1 MKLSLEHEL
10 ALKSA
15 LLRPEEAEIHWRQLL
30 SKTQFDELEGST
42 YRIVSAV
49 YKNLE
54 KFKTLPDY
62 ERLRGAYRF
71 NWARNSKFLSAILPI
86 VRELETR
93 DANYRILKGS
103 ALNLLNGAL
112 GVRTMGDID
121 LLISVEELP
130 LLIQLFEAHGFE
142 KKYDTKC
149 PNSPENVIDNELCF
163 INHDNVEVDL
173 HLAEK
178 SYPTKLFQSMLKTPP
193 QIYFFMGIPMKL
205 PSYELALIH
214 TAIHGYQSV
223 SDSDQMQSLI
233 DCAQLI
239 SYVNSKKLAKLNRK
253 MDTDFAVV
261 EYLETVYQIIG
272 SSYPLSRISQ
282 TIVAKKLSHFQFLLV
297 NKFLKNSNTLML
309 IKSRRI
315 YPRELN
321 YVKENFDGKSFLY
334 YLWLKFGQLR
344 PLERIM
350 INSFG
355 GFMSAPTEVIKAG
368 NNSTGFKSQELKW
381 INFSNCPVE
390 SNDWRF
396 TIHVRENAN
405 PRIIQM
411 FSAAF
416 RDWNWVV
423 FVNGKLAGTSPRN
436 TEGVYSIHLKNPAGK
451 LEISIRS
458 PLHICKLCF
467 HDLSD
472 LRIHIL

>member
-15 LLRPEEAEIHWRQLL
+15 LLEPEEAESYWRELL
-30 SKTQFDELEGST
+30 SRTKFDELEGST

-71 NWARNSKFLSAILPI
+71 NWARNSKFLSAVLPI
-86 VRELETR
+86 VRELESR
-93 DANYRILKGS
+93 EANYRILKGS

-121 LLISVEELP
+121 LLISIEELP
-130 LLIQLFEAHGFE
+130 LLTQLFEEYGFE

-163 INHDNVEVDL
+163 INTDNVEVDL

-178 SYPTKLFQSMLKTPP
+178 SYPTKLFQCMLNNPP
-193 QIYFFMGIPMKL
+193 QIYFFMGTPIKL

-214 TAIHGYQSV
+214 SAIHGNQSV

-233 DCAQLI
+233 DCSQLI
-239 SYVNSKKLAKLNRK
+239 SFVNPKRLAKLNRK
-253 MDTDFAVV
+253 LDTDFAVV
-261 EYLETVYQIIG
+261 DYLETVYKIIG
-272 SSYPLSRISQ
+272 KTYPLSRMSQ
-282 TIVAKKLSHFQFLLV
+282 TLVVKKLSQIQFLLV
-297 NKFLKNSNTLML
+297 NKFMKNSNTLML

-315 YPRELN
+315 FPRELSL
-321 YVKENFDGKSFLY
+321 VKKNFSGKSSLY
-334 YLWLKFGQLR
+334 FLWLKYGQLR
-344 PLERIM
+344 PIERIVTKH
-350 INSFG
+350 FG
-355 GFMSAPTEVIKAG
+355 GFMNSPTEAIASG
-368 NNSTGFKSQELKW
+368 NESRGFSHQELAW
-381 INFSNCPVE
+381 VNFSNFPIE

-396 TIHVRENAN
+396 SIRGPENSG
-405 PRIIQM
+405 PHTVQM
-411 FSAAF
+411 FSAGF
-416 RDWNWVV
+416 KEWNWVV

-436 TEGVYSIHLKNPAGK
+436 PDGVYSIFLKNASEK
-451 LEISIRS
+451 FEISIRS
-458 PLHICKLCF
+458 PLHICKLCYR
-467 HDLSD
+467 DLSD
-472 LRIHIL
+472 LRIYIL